1 MKTFRQPLSA
11 AEEAHYI
18 QVLKMG
24 NGDEAAAAREIL
36 IERNLRLVAHIAK
49 NIKMWMRIWRI

>member
-18 QVLKMG
+18 QALHSEDS
-24 NGDEAAAAREIL
+24 DEAAAAREIL
-36 IERNLRLVAHIAK
+36 IDMNLHLVSHIAK
-49 NIKMWMRIWRI
+49 KYHNFD